1 MAAANIGQIQ
11 DALKNMGYENLQ
23 VIFSK
28 GLKTQYNECF
38 RSCSIHPL
46 RHSHEPKLKNAS
58 PNQVVQIFSKGCMCI
73 NWRTGRWLVTLRM
86 QGQYVRMF
94 YFESSM
100 SDPLLLLSAYVSS
113 AEETF
118 RSNSRQ
124 KITESIL
131 VFKASSMLQVVNCLI
146 MCRPKTLEEASAW
159 IQDNLDSSKQQIA
172 GQTVRF
178 SALGQY
184 AQRFSKKQ
192 FITFTQKIRNSCV
205 ASCMSLTA
213 TP

>member
-1 MAAANIGQIQ
+1 
-11 DALKNMGYENLQ
+11 
-23 VIFSK
+23 
-28 GLKTQYNECF
+28 
-38 RSCSIHPL
+38 
-46 RHSHEPKLKNAS
+46 
-58 PNQVVQIFSKGCMCI
+58 
-73 NWRTGRWLVTLRM
+73 
-86 QGQYVRMF
+86 
-94 YFESSM
+94 M